1 MRTQID
7 MAKAFAK
14 KWHGDQLYG
23 NGPRPM
29 MKHLDDVSNVL
40 TEFEYWHYEY
50 RIVAYLHDVL
60 EDTDAKVWDI
70 EREFGPDT
78 AFYVYLVTDPPLA
91 TRRERKEELHA
102 RFRDMDPEMNQ
113 LAIVVK
119 LADRIANVRATLSV
133 LAQDN
138 IGYSHLEA
146 SQRYSMY
153 YKEYPEFRDAF
164 YREHPMF
171 EDMWAE
177 LDKLHEKKV

>member
-7 MAKAFAK
+7 MAKAFVK

-23 NGPRPM
+23 DHSI

-40 TEFEYWHYEY
+40 TEFGINNIEYHV
-50 RIVAYLHDVL
+50 VAYLHDVL
-60 EDTDAKVWDI
+60 EDTAAKVWDV
-70 EREFGPDT
+70 EHEFGPDT

-102 RFRDMDPEMNQ
+102 RFRDMDPNFNQ

-153 YKEYPEFRDAF
+153 YKEYLEFKRAF
-164 YREHPMF
+164 YRTSTGSPMLP
-171 EDMWAE
+171 MWAE
-177 LDKLHEKKV
+177 LDRLHDAED